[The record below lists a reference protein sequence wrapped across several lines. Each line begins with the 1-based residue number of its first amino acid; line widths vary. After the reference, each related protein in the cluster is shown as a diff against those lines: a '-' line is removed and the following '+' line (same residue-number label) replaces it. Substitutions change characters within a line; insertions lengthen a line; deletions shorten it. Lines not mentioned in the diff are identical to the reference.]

1 VYSKRNKTIPVKT
14 VTSLV
19 PLFLTDLDAAHA
31 ERLIKTHLLNSN
43 EFNLPYPIP
52 SVAKCEV
59 FFHPETLPFYWI
71 KALWRGPTWFS
82 TNWLIVKGLLKHGY
96 DDIASGIIARMSEMV
111 QRGGFREYFNPLTGK
126 GYGKHNF
133 GWSTLLLDLI

>member
-1 VYSKRNKTIPVKT
+1 
-14 VTSLV
+14 VTSLA
-19 PLFLTDLDAAHA
+19 PLYLTDLDPDRAD
-31 ERLIKTHLLNSN
+31 RLVTNHLLNAD
-43 EFNLPYPIP
+43 EFFLPYPFP
-52 SVAKCEV
+52 SVAKSEV

-82 TNWLIVKGLLKHGY
+82 TNWLLIKGLQRHGY
-96 DDIASGIIARMSEMV
+96 HDIAATVIARMAEMV
-111 QRGGFREYFNPLTGK
+111 EKAGFREYFNPLTGK